1 MNASPIVAGVSSAP
15 ASAVPKRRKNVPYSG
30 PLAPPTLL
38 TSVIPAFFISSST
51 DPKLVSSSTATIAW
65 NPRSM
70 LAP

>member
-1 MNASPIVAGVSSAP
+1 
-15 ASAVPKRRKNVPYSG
+15 VPYNG

-38 TSVIPAFFISSST
+38 TSVIPAFFIRSST
-51 DPKLVSSSTATIAW
+51 DSKPVSSSTATIAW